1 MVYLLEGKKVG
12 IAITG
17 SFCTFKN
24 ILKEIEILVKDE
36 KADVY
41 HQENRKCQPEAGFY
55 GVNNRLD
62 VRAVSGE
69 KQQAYKEN
77 INR

>member
-1 MVYLLEGKKVG
+1 MNSIKEMLPVEKVQ
-12 IAITG
+12 TY
-17 SFCTFKN
+17 TFDNKPKN
-24 ILKEIEILVKDE
+24 E

-55 GVNNRLD
+55 GVSNRLD
-62 VRAVSGE
+62 MRAVSGE

>member
-1 MVYLLEGKKVG
+1 MLLDNKP
-12 IAITG
+12 
-17 SFCTFKN
+17 
-24 ILKEIEILVKDE
+24 KDE

-41 HQENRKCQPEAGFY
+41 HQENRRCQPEAGLY
-55 GVNNRLD
+55 GVSNRLD